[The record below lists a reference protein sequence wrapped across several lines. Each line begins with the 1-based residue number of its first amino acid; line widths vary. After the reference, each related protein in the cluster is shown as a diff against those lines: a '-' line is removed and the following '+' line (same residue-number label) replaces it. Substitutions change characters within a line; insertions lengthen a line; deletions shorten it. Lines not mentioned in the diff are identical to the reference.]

1 MHIGAHDVAPV
12 LLQRVV
18 GDLRRPLGQPRLRVG
33 GEEHP
38 PLAPNLAAL
47 DGGHELVLGVL
58 RLGVRPVEH
67 PRLDI
72 ALVALELAIDLRA
85 KLSLAAL
92 AARLAAL
99 HLVHGAFA
107 ANLYLGH
114 GTIHLAFLFVG
125 WYFFCEPRQSAKIK
139 AGLLL
144 LILLAH
150 CRNSA
155 GALPLHCRDSVL
167 LRKGSLSFNRNIL
180 CFILHLWKVFCKI
193 RNQRSISC
201 AFTFA
206 ALQTYNRDSSSTD
219 S

>member
-85 KLSLAAL
+85 KLPLAAL

-99 HLVHGAFA
+99 RAPSCTRSLCREPLPWPWYNSPCLPIRRMVFLLRAPPVRQDQSGAPSLNTARPLPEQCRSTAVALSRQCFVAKRFTILQPQHLVFHPSFMEGFLQNSKSTFNILCLYFCSA
-107 ANLYLGH
+107 ANL
-114 GTIHLAFLFVG
+114 
-125 WYFFCEPRQSAKIK
+125 
-139 AGLLL
+139 
-144 LILLAH
+144 
-150 CRNSA
+150 
-155 GALPLHCRDSVL
+155 
-167 LRKGSLSFNRNIL
+167 
-180 CFILHLWKVFCKI
+180 
-193 RNQRSISC
+193 
-201 AFTFA
+201 
-206 ALQTYNRDSSSTD
+206 
-219 S
+219 